1 MSVASYIYLE
11 SVKKKKHLE
20 EVKERILDAENEK
33 LPITIQDME
42 GVESLTIDD
51 LSFDSNAGG
60 CFYTALLHTT
70 WEVYVLNESKSF
82 EIGQPRMSD
91 LELVERQVYIH
102 VSIFEVGNLEWETKW
117 LDAYK
122 EHMRKIDVYD

>member
-1 MSVASYIYLE
+1 MFNWFLRE
-11 SVKKKKHLE
+11 QEKKKHLE
-20 EVKERILDAENEK
+20 EVKKRIIDEENDK
-33 LPITIQDME
+33 LPMTIQELED
-42 GVESLTIDD
+42 VKDITIDD
-51 LSFDSNAGG
+51 LSFDSNAGD